1 MSLFYFKREEGIVLS
16 SKKQTFVWIVPFL
29 VLILLFFVVPLL
41 YMVLSSFSN
50 SDGFTLNQYKTVLT
64 NSYILQGFQNSIT
77 LAAASA
83 LIALVVTLFAVYAI
97 MGFSEP
103 VRERVLII
111 SNLTS
116 NFSGIPL
123 AFAFIVLLGNS
134 GLFTLLFDKWGIHAF
149 SSFSLYSWSGLLLIY
164 IYFQLP
170 LSLMLLYPIY
180 YGIQQQWKDAAALL
194 GASPFQFWTKI
205 GIPIMLPGIVGTF
218 SVLFANA
225 MGAYASAYALTA
237 SNYNLVSIRIGAL
250 LSGDIFAQPE
260 LASAI
265 AVLLGVTMVTAML
278 LSEWSIKKTRRNL

>member
-1 MSLFYFKREEGIVLS
+1 MKPKNKSLFLLI
-16 SKKQTFVWIVPFL
+16 PFML
-29 VLILLFFVVPLL
+29 LILMFFVLPLVN
-41 YMVLSSFSN
+41 MFLSSFTDSE
-50 SDGFTLNQYKTVLT
+50 GFTLNQYKTALF
-64 NSYILQGFQNSIT
+64 NSYILQGFKNSIT
-77 LAAASA
+77 LSAVSA
-83 LIALVVTLFAVYAI
+83 LVALVVSLFAVYA
-97 MGFSEP
+97 MMRFTDP
-103 VRERVLII
+103 VKERILVMI
-111 SNLTS
+111 NLTS

-134 GLFTLLFDKWGIHAF
+134 GLFTLLFEKWNIDALA
-149 SSFSLYSWSGLLLIY
+149 SFSLYSWGGLLLIY

-194 GASPFQFWTKI
+194 GANTVQFWMKI
-205 GIPIMLPGIVGTF
+205 GIPVMLPGIVGTF

-225 MGAYASAYALTA
+225 MGAYASAYALTG
-237 SNYNLVSIRIGAL
+237 SDYNLAAIRIGTL

-265 AVLLGVTMVTAML
+265 AVLLGATMISAMV

>member
-1 MSLFYFKREEGIVLS
+1 MIILT
-16 SKKQTFVWIVPFL
+16 SKKQSLFLLTPFL
-29 VLILLFFVVPLL
+29 VLILLFFIVPLF
-41 YMVLSSFSN
+41 YMVVSSFSN
-50 SDGFTLNQYKTVLT
+50 SDGFTLNQYKAVLT
-64 NSYILQGFQNSIT
+64 NSYILQGFKNSIT
-77 LAAASA
+77 LSAISA
-83 LIALVVTLFAVYAI
+83 LLALVVTLFAVYA
-97 MGFSEP
+97 MMRFSDP
-103 VRERVLII
+103 VRERILVVT
-111 SNLTS
+111 NLTS

-134 GLFTLLFDKWGIHAF
+134 GLFTLLFEKWGIDAF

-180 YGIQQQWKDAAALL
+180 YGIQQQWKDAASLL
-194 GASPFQFWTKI
+194 GASTIQFWTKI

-225 MGAYASAYALTA
+225 MGAYASAYALTG
-237 SNYNLVSIRIGAL
+237 SNYNLVAIRIGAL

-265 AVLLGVTMVTAML
+265 AVLLGVTMITAML

>member
-1 MSLFYFKREEGIVLS
+1 VLT
-16 SKKQTFVWIVPFL
+16 SKKSLVWLLPFV
-29 VLILLFFVVPLL
+29 VLILLFFIVPLL
-41 YMVLSSFSN
+41 YMVISSFSN
-50 SDGFTLNQYKTVLT
+50 SDGVTLDQYKAALT
-64 NSYILQGFQNSIT
+64 NSYILQGFKNSIT
-77 LAAASA
+77 LSAISA
-83 LIALVVTLFAVYAI
+83 LVALVVTLFAVYAI
-97 MGFSEP
+97 MRFSEST
-103 VRERVLII
+103 RERILVLT
-111 SNLTS
+111 NLTS

-134 GLFTLLFDKWGIHAF
+134 GLFTLLFEKWGIDAF

-170 LSLMLLYPIY
+170 LALMLLYPIY
-180 YGIQQQWKDAAALL
+180 YGIQQQWKEAAALL
-194 GASPFQFWTKI
+194 GASTLQFWMKI

-225 MGAYASAYALTA
+225 MGAYASAYALTG
-237 SNYNLVSIRIGAL
+237 SSYNLVAIRIGAL

>member
-1 MSLFYFKREEGIVLS
+1 
-16 SKKQTFVWIVPFL
+16 
-29 VLILLFFVVPLL
+29 
-41 YMVLSSFSN
+41 MVISSFSN
-50 SDGFTLNQYKTVLT
+50 SDGLTLDQYKSALT
-64 NSYILQGFQNSIT
+64 NSYILQGFKNSIT
-77 LAAASA
+77 LSAVSA

-97 MGFSEP
+97 MRFSEP
-103 VRERVLII
+103 VREKVLII

-134 GLFTLLFDKWGIHAF
+134 GLFTLLFEKWGIDAL

-164 IYFQLP
+164 VYFQLP

-194 GASPFQFWTKI
+194 GASTFRFWTKI

-237 SNYNLVSIRIGAL
+237 SNYNLVAIRIGAL

-265 AVLLGVTMVTAML
+265 AVLLGVTMITAML
-278 LSEWSIKKTRRNL
+278 LSEWSIKRTRRNL

>member
-1 MSLFYFKREEGIVLS
+1 MIILT
-16 SKKQTFVWIVPFL
+16 SKKQSLFLLIPFL
-29 VLILLFFVVPLL
+29 VLILLFFIVPLF
-41 YMVLSSFSN
+41 YMVVSIFSN

-64 NSYILQGFQNSIT
+64 NSYILQGFKNSIT
-77 LAAASA
+77 FSAISA
-83 LIALVVTLFAVYAI
+83 LLALVVTVFAVYAI
-97 MGFSEP
+97 MRFPDS
-103 VRERVLII
+103 VRERILVVT
-111 SNLTS
+111 NLTS

-123 AFAFIVLLGNS
+123 AFSFIVLLGNS
-134 GLFTLLFDKWGIHAF
+134 GLFTLLFEKWGIDAV

-180 YGIQQQWKDAAALL
+180 HGIQQQWKDAASLL
-194 GASPFQFWTKI
+194 GASTIQFWTKI

-225 MGAYASAYALTA
+225 MGAYASAYALTG
-237 SNYNLVSIRIGAL
+237 SNYNLVAIRIGAL

-265 AVLLGVTMVTAML
+265 AVLLGVTMITAML